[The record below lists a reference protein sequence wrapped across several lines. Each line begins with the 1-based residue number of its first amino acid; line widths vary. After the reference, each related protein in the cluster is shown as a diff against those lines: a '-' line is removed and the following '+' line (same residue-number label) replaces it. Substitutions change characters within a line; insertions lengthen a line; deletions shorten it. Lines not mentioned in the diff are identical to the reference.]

1 MNTQSICA
9 MLGEYGCYFLSL
21 LHLVKS
27 DYGALTL
34 YQLALDK
41 KYIDADCYIR
51 DPAALLQLAAGGK
64 WNVRHESAEYLTTK
78 NEQEILRFERKA
90 TGTTYAHFVTGDGF
104 GNVVYDPLGDSR
116 TVTEG
121 QLISKRIIRRIE

>member
-21 LHLVKS
+21 LHLVTS
-27 DYGALTL
+27 DYAALSL
-34 YQLALDK
+34 FQLALDK
-41 KYIDADCYIR
+41 KYINDDCYIN
-51 DPAALLQLAAGGK
+51 DPSAVLKLAAGGK
-64 WNVRHESAEYLTTK
+64 WDIRKENADYKPTRDEL
-78 NEQEILRFERKA
+78 EILRFERKT
-90 TGTTYAHFVTGDGF
+90 TGMTYSHFVTGDGF